1 MTFACVVSEAA
12 TLTGVIWSQE
22 LSRGTTMKASYAALG
37 VSMLFVGM
45 LVGLLIALHPVG

>member
-1 MTFACVVSEAA
+1 MRI
-12 TLTGVIWSQE
+12 G
-22 LSRGTTMKASYAALG
+22 YAALG

>member
-1 MTFACVVSEAA
+1 MR
-12 TLTGVIWSQE
+12 TG
-22 LSRGTTMKASYAALG
+22 YAALG